1 MDALSLECLW
11 HHLEQDTKRFFPTTG
26 RRKAF
31 NSPPNL
37 GHTSCLP
44 VPESAPQGF
53 LGSCENAASW
63 EAGVPKEA
71 GVILSWRSPEPWQ
84 GERKMLFSQKERWML
99 FRNPG
104 LSSTAPAPRR
114 ELTFPALFTFFSFLP
129 PCPPP
134 LLGPLSFRLAERLCP

>member
-1 MDALSLECLW
+1 MSFLWYLFCGSDRALRASHGNLSLECLR

-31 NSPPNL
+31 NSPPNP

-71 GVILSWRSPEPWQ
+71 GVILSPGGALNLGRGKGRCFLAKRKDGCSLEIQ
-84 GERKMLFSQKERWML
+84 GC
-99 FRNPG
+99 
-104 LSSTAPAPRR
+104 
-114 ELTFPALFTFFSFLP
+114 LP
-129 PCPPP
+129 QLLP
-134 LLGPLSFRLAERLCP
+134 LGES

>member
-31 NSPPNL
+31 NSPPNP

-44 VPESAPQGF
+44 VLESAPQGF
-53 LGSCENAASW
+53 LGSVKMLSW

-71 GVILSWRSPEPWQ
+71 GVILSLLRSPEPWQ
-84 GERKMLFSQKERWML
+84 GERKMLF
-99 FRNPG
+99 
-104 LSSTAPAPRR
+104 
-114 ELTFPALFTFFSFLP
+114 
-129 PCPPP
+129 
-134 LLGPLSFRLAERLCP
+134 